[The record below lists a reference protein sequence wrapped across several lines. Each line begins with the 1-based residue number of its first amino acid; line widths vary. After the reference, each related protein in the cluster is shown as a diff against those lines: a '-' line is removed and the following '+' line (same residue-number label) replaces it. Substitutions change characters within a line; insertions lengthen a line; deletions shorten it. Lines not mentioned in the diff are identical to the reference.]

1 MTCVTVAGSGDQLS
15 ASLPLGTAWTL
26 VAPWVA
32 GIAVADTG
40 VRAVVGA
47 VEADAIMRIAAL
59 DPLDVAGDLTQHRA
73 APRDLGPDHSTIS

>member
-1 MTCVTVAGSGDQLS
+1 MTCVTAAGHCDYLS
-15 ASLPLGTAWTL
+15 LSFPLGTARTL
-26 VAPWVA
+26 VASWVA

-40 VRAVVGA
+40 VRAIVGA
-47 VEADAIMRIAAL
+47 VETDAIMRVAAL

>member
-1 MTCVTVAGSGDQLS
+1 MTCVTVAGSSDQLS

>member
-1 MTCVTVAGSGDQLS
+1 M
-15 ASLPLGTAWTL
+15 
-26 VAPWVA
+26 APWVA

-47 VEADAIMRIAAL
+47 VETDAIVRIATL

-73 APRDLGPDHSTIS
+73 APRDVGPDHSTIS